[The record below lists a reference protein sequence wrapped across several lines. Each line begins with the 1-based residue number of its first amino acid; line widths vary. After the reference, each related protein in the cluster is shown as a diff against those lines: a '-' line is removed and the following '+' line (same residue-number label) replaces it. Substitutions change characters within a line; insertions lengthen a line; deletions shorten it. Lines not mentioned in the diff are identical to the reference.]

1 MWPIYV
7 INLDR
12 EPARLASMAAQL
24 DGLGLGWQR
33 VAARDRLREDMAAA
47 ALAFGAQPGAGPFP
61 ATPGD
66 FCCSLTHRDIWQ
78 RTASDEAPGAV
89 ILEDDARLSPAFTDF
104 MALDVTAV
112 MTRHRLGALKLEYWP
127 GPQRS
132 RRFPLGRRLGQVG
145 AATLYRLRSSFYG
158 TCGYA
163 ITRAGARAVL
173 ARWPAMAMPVDHFL
187 FSRRAG
193 RGFGLLRPGFLNP
206 APVLHDAGRWGSD
219 IRGERPGTAA
229 KALAERSQD
238 AGLRVEIMLTAT
250 RQVEMRFAG
259 D

>member
-132 RRFPLGRRLGQVG
+132 RRFPLHHLLRRAQRQLGVIPLHPVDVPLQPRQVDRVAVIVGAMCCLLARRTPPPPPSGPSPSGRR
-145 AATLYRLRSSFYG
+145 
-158 TCGYA
+158 
-163 ITRAGARAVL
+163 
-173 ARWPAMAMPVDHFL
+173 
-187 FSRRAG
+187 
-193 RGFGLLRPGFLNP
+193 
-206 APVLHDAGRWGSD
+206 
-219 IRGERPGTAA
+219 
-229 KALAERSQD
+229 
-238 AGLRVEIMLTAT
+238 
-250 RQVEMRFAG
+250 
-259 D
+259 

>member
-112 MTRHRLGALKLEYWP
+112 III
-127 GPQRS
+127 
-132 RRFPLGRRLGQVG
+132 FLGRALSVIISFVSGWSRSTRSMSHCRSAGSG
-145 AATLYRLRSSFYG
+145 ARAPERARR
-158 TCGYA
+158 A
-163 ITRAGARAVL
+163 AGARRGTYVIISFVALSVSEIDRVAVMVGGHVPLL
-173 ARWPAMAMPVDHFL
+173 ARRTP
-187 FSRRAG
+187 
-193 RGFGLLRPGFLNP
+193 P
-206 APVLHDAGRWGSD
+206 APPSARHPAGGGELRGSKRTGRPYSSS
-219 IRGERPGTAA
+219 IRLPAPRIAARPP
-229 KALAERSQD
+229 R
-238 AGLRVEIMLTAT
+238 R
-250 RQVEMRFAG
+250 R
-259 D
+259 